1 MAQVFIAR
9 VAINFIANE
18 NGMALLQRHN
28 HHHNP
33 PTTLIGILMKIALHK
48 TTLSLAAAITLAL
61 YALPA
66 LADSTSSASSAAS
79 TSVGS
84 SSTSLETSS
93 NSSTGKKQVA
103 QGAYTLVDMVAVA
116 DKPELM
122 RLRLQANATA
132 LTPEFFLLVPRL
144 VVQQAQLAA
153 GQTVQ
158 AEQRAYGMAFSA
170 TGSTP
175 FFLVLDDAVHREL
188 ESRPVTI

>member
-1 MAQVFIAR
+1 MH
-9 VAINFIANE
+9 
-18 NGMALLQRHN
+18 ALL
-28 HHHNP
+28 
-33 PTTLIGILMKIALHK
+33 K
-48 TTLSLAAAITLAL
+48 TTLSLASAISLGLA
-61 YALPA
+61 ALPA

-84 SSTSLETSS
+84 LSTSLETSS

-103 QGAYTLVDMVAVA
+103 QGPYTLIDLVAVD
-116 DKPELM
+116 DKPDLL
-122 RLRLQANATA
+122 RLRLQGHAATQ
-132 LTPEFFLLVPRL
+132 TPEFFLLVPRL
-144 VVQQAQLAA
+144 VVQQAQLIP

-170 TGSTP
+170 VGTSP

>member
-1 MAQVFIAR
+1 M
-9 VAINFIANE
+9 
-18 NGMALLQRHN
+18 LTPL
-28 HHHNP
+28 
-33 PTTLIGILMKIALHK
+33 K
-48 TTLSLAAAITLAL
+48 TTLSLVTAISLGLA
-61 YALPA
+61 ALPA

-103 QGAYTLVDMVAVA
+103 QGPYTLIDVVAVA
-116 DKPELM
+116 DKPDLL
-122 RLRLQANATA
+122 RLRLQGNAA
-132 LTPEFFLLVPRL
+132 AQTPEFFLLVPRL
-144 VVQQAQLAA
+144 VVQRAQLTA

-170 TGSTP
+170 VGTGP
-175 FFLVLDDAVHREL
+175 FFLVLDDTVHREL

>member
-1 MAQVFIAR
+1 MFIAFS
-9 VAINFIANE
+9 AINFIANE
-18 NGMALLQRHN
+18 NGMTLLW
-28 HHHNP
+28 HHNRSHIP
-33 PTTLIGILMKIALHK
+33 PTTLIGILMKITLHK
-48 TTLSLAAAITLAL
+48 TTLSLAAALTLGL
-61 YALPA
+61 CALPV

-84 SSTSLETSS
+84 LSTSLETSS

-116 DKPELM
+116 DKPDLM
-122 RLRLQANATA
+122 RLRLQANAATLTA
-132 LTPEFFLLVPRL
+132 EFFLLVPRL
-144 VVQQAQLAA
+144 VVQQAQLAT

-170 TGSTP
+170 SGASP

>member
-1 MAQVFIAR
+1 MKITR
-9 VAINFIANE
+9 Y
-18 NGMALLQRHN
+18 
-28 HHHNP
+28 
-33 PTTLIGILMKIALHK
+33 TTL
-48 TTLSLAAAITLAL
+48 TVAAALAMGL
-61 YALPA
+61 CAMPA

-103 QGAYTLVDMVAVA
+103 QGPYTLIDMVAVA
-116 DKPELM
+116 DKPDLL
-122 RLRLQANATA
+122 RLRLQGNATTQ
-132 LTPEFFLLVPRL
+132 TPDFFLLVPRA

-153 GQTVQ
+153 GQTVN
-158 AEQRAYGMAFSA
+158 ADQRAYGMAFSA
-170 TGSTP
+170 AGNSP

>member
-1 MAQVFIAR
+1 MNV
-9 VAINFIANE
+9 
-18 NGMALLQRHN
+18 RH
-28 HHHNP
+28 HRHTIP
-33 PTTLIGILMKIALHK
+33 AG
-48 TTLSLAAAITLAL
+48 SRLAFLAL
-61 YALPA
+61 ALGLFAVPA

-103 QGAYTLVDMVAVA
+103 QGPYTLVELVAVA
-116 DKPELM
+116 DKPDLM
-122 RLRLQANATA
+122 RLRLQGNAATQ
-132 LTPEFFLLVPRL
+132 TPEFFLLVPRL
-144 VVQQAQLAA
+144 VVQQAQLTA

-170 TGSTP
+170 VGTSP

>member
-1 MAQVFIAR
+1 MQ
-9 VAINFIANE
+9 
-18 NGMALLQRHN
+18 
-28 HHHNP
+28 
-33 PTTLIGILMKIALHK
+33 TTLNK
-48 TTLSLAAAITLAL
+48 TTLALATALAL
-61 YALPA
+61 GLTTLPA
-66 LADSTSSASSAAS
+66 LADSTSSASSSAS
-79 TSVGS
+79 TSLGS

-122 RLRLQANATA
+122 RLRLQANAAA

-144 VVQQAQLAA
+144 VVQQAQLTA

-158 AEQRAYGMAFSA
+158 AEQRTYGMAFSA
-170 TGSTP
+170 AGASP

-188 ESRPVTI
+188 DSRPVTI

>member
-1 MAQVFIAR
+1 M
-9 VAINFIANE
+9 
-18 NGMALLQRHN
+18 H
-28 HHHNP
+28 
-33 PTTLIGILMKIALHK
+33 TLRK
-48 TTLSLAAAITLAL
+48 TTLSLTTAISLTLI
-61 YALPA
+61 ALPA

-116 DKPELM
+116 DKPELL
-122 RLRLQANATA
+122 RLRLQGTA
-132 LTPEFFLLVPRL
+132 PSQTPEFFLLVPRL
-144 VVQQAQLAA
+144 AVQQAQLSA

-170 TGSTP
+170 VGTGP

-188 ESRPVTI
+188 ESRPVII

>member
-1 MAQVFIAR
+1 M
-9 VAINFIANE
+9 
-18 NGMALLQRHN
+18 H
-28 HHHNP
+28 
-33 PTTLIGILMKIALHK
+33 TTLKKTALSFA
-48 TTLSLAAAITLAL
+48 TGLAL
-61 YALPA
+61 GLSALPA
-66 LADSTSSASSAAS
+66 VADSTSSASSAAS

-84 SSTSLETSS
+84 ASTSLETSS

-116 DKPELM
+116 DKPDLM

-132 LTPEFFLLVPRL
+132 LTAEFYLLVPRL
-144 VVQQAQLAA
+144 VVQQAQLTA

-158 AEQRAYGMAFSA
+158 AEQRAYGMVFSA
-170 TGSTP
+170 TGSSP

>member
-1 MAQVFIAR
+1 
-9 VAINFIANE
+9 
-18 NGMALLQRHN
+18 
-28 HHHNP
+28 
-33 PTTLIGILMKIALHK
+33 MKIALHK
-48 TTLSLAAAITLAL
+48 TTLSLVTALTLGL
-61 YALPA
+61 CALPA

-122 RLRLQANATA
+122 RLRFQANATA

>member
-1 MAQVFIAR
+1 MQ
-9 VAINFIANE
+9 
-18 NGMALLQRHN
+18 
-28 HHHNP
+28 
-33 PTTLIGILMKIALHK
+33 TTLRK
-48 TTLSLAAAITLAL
+48 TMLALAAASTLGLA
-61 YALPA
+61 ALPV

-103 QGAYTLVDMVAVA
+103 QGPYTLVDMVAVA

-122 RLRLQANATA
+122 RLRLQGHAATQ
-132 LTPEFFLLVPRL
+132 TPEFFLLVPRL
-144 VVQQAQLAA
+144 VVQQAQLTA

-170 TGSTP
+170 AGTSP